1 MRIIL
6 PKVVT
11 KKHIHTAAACFI
23 ASKCSDVSEVVSLP
37 EENEETNIYSNE
49 VSNVIGTSFD
59 KTFRRIMLLCH
70 DTGVCDPIIEDSK
83 DALEA
88 IQRVAKAIK
97 ESYEYYLKE
106 NAA

>member
-6 PKVVT
+6 PRAVT

-23 ASKCSDVSEVVSLP
+23 ASKCSNVSEVVSLP
-37 EENEETNIYSNE
+37 EENQATNIDSSE
-49 VSNVIGTSFD
+49 VSHVISNSFD
-59 KTFRRIMLLCH
+59 KTYRRIMTLCRE
-70 DTGVCDPIIEDSK
+70 TGVCDPIIEDSK

-88 IQRVAKAIK
+88 IERVAKAIK
-97 ESYEYYLKE
+97 DSYEYYLKK